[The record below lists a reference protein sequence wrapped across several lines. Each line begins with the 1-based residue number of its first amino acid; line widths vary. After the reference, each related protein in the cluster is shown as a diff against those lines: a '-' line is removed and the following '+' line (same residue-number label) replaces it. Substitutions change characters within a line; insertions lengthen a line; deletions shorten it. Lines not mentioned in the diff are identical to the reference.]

1 MSQHFASYLF
11 LKKIKKEK
19 KKKTKEKMFKWRFG
33 RMVFQRLDKLTMSR
47 GYKPIKVYV
56 IEEVYQ
62 YKISR

>member
-1 MSQHFASYLF
+1 
-11 LKKIKKEK
+11 
-19 KKKTKEKMFKWRFG
+19 
-33 RMVFQRLDKLTMSR
+33 MVFQRLDKLTMSR